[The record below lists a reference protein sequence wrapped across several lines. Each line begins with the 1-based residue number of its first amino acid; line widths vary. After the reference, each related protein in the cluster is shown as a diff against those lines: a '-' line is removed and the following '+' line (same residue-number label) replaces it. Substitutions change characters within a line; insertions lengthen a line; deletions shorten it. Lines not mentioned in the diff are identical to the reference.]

1 MLSFTP
7 SFLYYDVFIKK
18 IVNPSSA
25 VDFACSAGELE
36 IGSESWRLGICEED
50 RPVKNSKE
58 NGNVFHYISYIQF
71 QVNLN
76 RFEILYPY

>member
-7 SFLYYDVFIKK
+7 SFLYYELFIKK
-18 IVNPSSA
+18 IVNRSSA
-25 VDFACSAGELE
+25 IDFACSADELE

-58 NGNVFHYISYIQF
+58 NVNDFHCISYIQF

-76 RFEILYPY
+76 RFEILCPY

>member
-18 IVNPSSA
+18 IVNRSSA
-25 VDFACSAGELE
+25 IDFACSAGELE
-36 IGSESWRLGICEED
+36 IGSESWRFGICEEH

-58 NGNVFHYISYIQF
+58 NVNDFHCISYTPISIKVAPVKHDQ
-71 QVNLN
+71 
-76 RFEILYPY
+76 